1 MANTEE
7 KFEELEIEEIEEEA
21 PEAVATP
28 APEQSKRRGNPFKV
42 PLLIFG
48 ILLFLLLAALI
59 GTWLYK
65 NYWDNGRQETASS
78 GEVDEDAYKAALE
91 EAAKQKE
98 KELQERLVEE
108 YSQGI
113 SVGEQQVL
121 DQLRQSIQDGNSVVE
136 TLRMLY
142 SDQLVVASGGT
153 YHFIPINDSL
163 KKNDYVAESL
173 VTMSNGELQYVQ
185 GGAVTSYKGIDVSK
199 FQGKIDWKK
208 VAEDGVTFAII
219 RVGYRGYGE
228 KGTMVVDPMAR
239 ENLQGANDAG
249 IKTGVY
255 YYTQAITEAEAMEE
269 VNAVLE
275 IVAPYR
281 IDCPIVIDVE
291 RVSSEGARMNKLD
304 PETRTRI
311 VKTFCDGIAAAGYCP
326 MIYHN
331 LEMGA
336 VLLDIAQLEEY
347 DKWFAYYKNE
357 LYYPYAYQVWQYSDK
372 GRVQGI
378 SGDVDLNIA
387 FEAIWE

>member
-228 KGTMVVDPMAR
+228 KGTMVEDPMAR

-311 VKTFCDGIAAAGYCP
+311 VKTFCDGIAAAGYRP